1 MRMKRFLTIVQ
12 ILLVVIIIIFGYKI
26 VQTYIEDKQERANYE
41 KLQQKFQMLMS
52 KHQEHVRPQF
62 ESLEKINKDI
72 VGWIKLSGT
81 SLNYPVLQ
89 GKTNHDYL
97 NLDFEREHRRKGSIF
112 MDFRNELKN
121 LNHNTIL
128 YGHHVGDNTILYGHH
143 VGDNTILYG
152 HHVGDNTMFDVLE
165 DYLKQ
170 SFYEKHKIIEF
181 DNKYGK
187 YQLQVFSAYKTT
199 TKDNYIRTDFEN
211 DQDYQQFLDETKRKS
226 VINSDVNVTVKDR
239 IMTLSTCEDAYSET
253 TKRIVVVAKI
263 IKVS

>member
-12 ILLVVIIIIFGYKI
+12 ILLVVIIIILVTKLFKHIWKTSKNAQIMRNYNKI
-26 VQTYIEDKQERANYE
+26 SNADEQTSSTCETTIWITW
-41 KLQQKFQMLMS
+41 
-52 KHQEHVRPQF
+52 
-62 ESLEKINKDI
+62 KINKDI

-121 LNHNTIL
+121 LNHNTI
-128 YGHHVGDNTILYGHH
+128 I
-143 VGDNTILYG
+143 YG

-165 DYLKQ
+165 DYLAIILW
-170 SFYEKHKIIEF
+170 KHKIIEF

-211 DQDYQQFLDETKRKS
+211 DQDYQQF
-226 VINSDVNVTVKDR
+226 
-239 IMTLSTCEDAYSET
+239 
-253 TKRIVVVAKI
+253 
-263 IKVS
+263 

>member
-1 MRMKRFLTIVQ
+1 MKMKRFLSIVQ
-12 ILLVVIIIIFGYKI
+12 IILVIIIIIFGYKI

-41 KLQQKFQMLMS
+41 KIQQKFQTLAT
-52 KHQEHVRPQF
+52 KHQASIRPQF
-62 ESLEKINKDI
+62 EELEKINKDI
-72 VGWIKLSGT
+72 VGWIKLPGT

-112 MDFRNELKN
+112 MDFRNTLQT
-121 LNHNTIL
+121 LN
-128 YGHHVGDNTILYGHH
+128 Y
-143 VGDNTILYG
+143 NTILYG

-170 SFYEKHKIIEF
+170 PFFEKHKTIEF

-199 TKDNYIRTDFEN
+199 TKDNYIRTTFDNE
-211 DQDYQQFLDETKRKS
+211 QDYQRFLDETKRKS
-226 VINSDVNVTVKDR
+226 VIKSDVNISVKDK

-253 TKRIVVVAKI
+253 AKRIVVVAKI
-263 IKVS
+263 IKIS

>member
-52 KHQEHVRPQF
+52 KHQAHVRPQF

-128 YGHHVGDNTILYGHH
+128 YGHHVGDNT
-143 VGDNTILYG
+143 
-152 HHVGDNTMFDVLE
+152 MFDVLE

-211 DQDYQQFLDETKRKS
+211 DQGYQQFLDETKRKS
-226 VINSDVNVTVKDR
+226 VINSDVNVTVKDK